1 MTSRILLGGLAAVS
15 VAAFAVVVS
24 IVLLILALVFGIPI
38 GDVASPATVPA
49 DELATF
55 GYVGD
60 DPSEFTIE
68 RRVTLFDV
76 SVTNWIASYRKGG
89 PDGGGETPSTDDLD
103 STADDEI
110 ETATLVVLST
120 PDASVAGRSLNPLV
134 RLSDGQLVAT
144 VLERLDGFDDV
155 EIENVREVDAER
167 RHILD
172 DEVTVRTY
180 AAEGGDTSLLVHLAI
195 VEHEDDVIVLV
206 GTHPEAMDERATLL
220 SLMETVDHSP

>member
-15 VAAFAVVVS
+15 VAAFAVIVS
-24 IVLLILALVFGIPI
+24 IVLLLVALIFGIPI
-38 GDVASPATVPA
+38 GDAASPATVPA
-49 DELATF
+49 DDLAAA

-60 DPSEFTIE
+60 DPSEFTVE

-76 SVTNWIASYRKGG
+76 SVTNWIATYRKGG
-89 PDGGGETPSTDDLD
+89 PDGGGETPSTDDFE
-103 STADDEI
+103 STADEI

-144 VLERLDGFDDV
+144 ILERLDGFDDV
-155 EIENVREVDAER
+155 EVENVREVDAEQR
-167 RHILD
+167 RILD

-180 AAEGGDTSLLVHLAI
+180 AAEGGDASLRVHLAI
-195 VEHEDDVIVLV
+195 VEHEDDVVVLV
-206 GTHPEAMDERATLL
+206 GTHPEGMDERTTLL
-220 SLMETVDHSP
+220 SLMETVDHSS